1 MTRMRSGGRKGGN
14 RVSWRKANRGAAA
27 AVIYA
32 AITSGGIG
40 VKVLRWRKQKGA
52 LSLIPD
58 EA

>member
-1 MTRMRSGGRKGGN
+1 MGIE
-14 RVSWRKANRGAAA
+14 WRKANRGAAA
-27 AVIYA
+27 AMIYA